1 MHIIIL
7 LNEHCL
13 YIVTP
18 LVAAVL
24 EDNREDTT
32 DVTTKITTK
41 VNTEDTSE
49 VVLIVTDKAVEEVI
63 DWLY

>member
-1 MHIIIL
+1 MHIIL
-7 LNEHCL
+7 QLNEYRL

-32 DVTTKITTK
+32 DITMDITMEVTTEVTT
-41 VNTEDTSE
+41 
-49 VVLIVTDKAVEEVI
+49 
-63 DWLY
+63 

>member
-13 YIVTP
+13 YIATP

-24 EDNREDTT
+24 EDNREDTIDVT
-32 DVTTKITTK
+32 SKVTTKA
-41 VNTEDTSE
+41 NTEDTRE
-49 VVLIVTDKAVEEVI
+49 VMLIVTDKAVEEVM
-63 DWLY
+63 DSV